1 MLLGELWQQTL
12 RTLWANKL
20 RSLLTMFGI
29 AWGIASITLLVAGA
43 EGLLVG
49 FQHAK
54 ETFGKDVMI
63 VFAGRTS
70 LQVGGTR
77 AGRLIRFHDGD
88 AELIMKTCPAC
99 AHVTPE
105 LGNAAIA
112 RSPYNNGRFLV
123 TGAYPIFAEIRS
135 LYIAEGRFYNQ
146 EEVQTGRRVCFLGP
160 EVKKQLFGT
169 RPAVGEQ
176 IMLGNFPYT
185 VIGVMREK
193 DQDSSYDGMDVSKVF
208 VPFGAV
214 RRDFPDPPPN
224 PKYTLDRLLVTPRSE
239 DEHEAC
245 IRQLRQA
252 LARKYGFDPR
262 DEEALGIWDTV
273 QEAKFFKQI
282 TDGMKYFLGAV
293 GLTTLVLGGIGVMNI
308 MLVSVKERTHEIG
321 IRRAVGATK
330 RNILTQFFSEA
341 LALVLLS
348 GGVGLLGGWGFCWL
362 VNRLPMPRYFA
373 GLLVT
378 PSAGLV
384 ALALLG
390 AVGLLAGIYPAR
402 QAAQVQPVEALRYE
416 A

>member
-1 MLLGELWQQTL
+1 MLWRELWQQTL

-29 AWGIASITLLVAGA
+29 AWGIASITLLVAGG

-54 ETFGKDVMI
+54 ETFGKDIMI
-63 VFAGRTS
+63 LFAGRTS

-77 AGRLIRFHDGD
+77 AGRLIRFRDGD
-88 AELIMKTCPAC
+88 AELIMETCPAC
-99 AHVTPE
+99 EHVTPE
-105 LGNAAIA
+105 LGNYAIV
-112 RSPYNNGRFLV
+112 RSLYNNGRFLV

-135 LYIAEGRFYNQ
+135 LDIAEGRFYNQ
-146 EEVQTGRRVCFLGP
+146 EEVREGRRVCFLGP

-169 RPAVGEQ
+169 RPAVGER
-176 IMLGNFPYT
+176 ILLGDFPYT

-193 DQDSSYDGMDVSKVF
+193 DQDSSYDGMDISKVF

-214 RRDFPDPPPN
+214 RRDFPDPPPR
-224 PKYTLDRLLVTPRSE
+224 PKYTLDRLIVTPRSQ

-245 IRQLRQA
+245 VRQLRQA
-252 LARKYGFDPR
+252 LARKYDFDPR

-273 QEAKFFKQI
+273 ESAKFFKQM

-293 GLTTLVLGGIGVMNI
+293 GVTTLILGGIGVMNI
-308 MLVSVKERTHEIG
+308 MLVSVKERTREIG
-321 IRRAVGATK
+321 VRRAVGATK
-330 RNILTQFFSEA
+330 SNILTQFFSEA
-341 LALVLLS
+341 LTLVLLS

-362 VNRLPMPRYFA
+362 VNRFPMPRYFA
-373 GLLVT
+373 GLIVT

-390 AVGLLAGIYPAR
+390 GVGLLAGIYPAR

>member
-1 MLLGELWQQTL
+1 MLWGELWQQTW

-29 AWGIASITLLVAGA
+29 AWGIASITLLVAGC
-43 EGLLVG
+43 EGMLVG
-49 FQHAK
+49 FQYAK
-54 ETFGKDVMI
+54 EAFGKDIMI
-63 VFAGRTS
+63 LFAGRTS

-99 AHVTPE
+99 EHVTPE
-105 LGNAAIA
+105 LGNSTIA

-135 LYIAEGRFYNQ
+135 LEVAEGRFYN
-146 EEVQTGRRVCFLGP
+146 EKEVQEGRRVCFLGA

-169 RPAVGEQ
+169 RPAVGER
-176 IMLGNFPYT
+176 IMLGDFPYT
-185 VIGVMREK
+185 VIGVMRKK
-193 DQDSSYDGMDVSKVF
+193 DQDSSYDGMDVTKIF

-224 PKYTLDRLLVTPRSE
+224 PKYTLDRLIVTPRSE
-239 DEHEAC
+239 ETHEAC

-252 LARKYGFDPR
+252 LARKYSFDSR
-262 DEEALGIWDTV
+262 DEEAVGIWDTLE
-273 QEAKFFKQI
+273 EAKLFKQMI
-282 TDGMKYFLGAV
+282 AGMKYFLGAV
-293 GLTTLVLGGIGVMNI
+293 GLITLVLGGIGVMNI
-308 MLVSVKERTHEIG
+308 MLVSVKERTREIG
-321 IRRAVGATK
+321 VRRAVGATK
-330 RNILTQFFSEA
+330 QNILAQFFSEA
-341 LALVLLS
+341 LALVLVS
-348 GGVGLLGGWGFCWL
+348 GGVGLLSGWGFCWL

-378 PSAGLV
+378 PSAGLM